1 MPAPEEQVMENDKKS
16 ISLNDLASLR
26 NIINVASRRGAFAA
40 EEFEDVG
47 KVFTKLDNFLKEQGK
62 ILEEQA
68 ASAKEEGG
76 GNIEGGAPVDV

>member
-1 MPAPEEQVMENDKKS
+1 MSAPQEKVMEDEKKS

-40 EEFEDVG
+40 EEFEDIG

-68 ASAKEEGG
+68 AAAKEGEGG
-76 GNIEGGAPVDV
+76 SIEGGAPVDA